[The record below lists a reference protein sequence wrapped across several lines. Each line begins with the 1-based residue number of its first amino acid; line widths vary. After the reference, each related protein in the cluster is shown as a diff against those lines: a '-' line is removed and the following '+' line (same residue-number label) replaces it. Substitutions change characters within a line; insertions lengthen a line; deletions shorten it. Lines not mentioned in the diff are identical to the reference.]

1 MHNLNQY
8 IIEKLKLTKN
18 KNINI
23 NISQYNKDII
33 EDELCLFFQ
42 QTSEYKKLEEN
53 NLVLLEKYFD
63 NNILEFLNNI
73 ENKCL
78 ELLELKTKLP
88 INIIETYIQ
97 YNNDRLYKIID
108 EFVLR

>member
-1 MHNLNQY
+1 MENLRQY
-8 IIEKLKLTKN
+8 ITEKLKLSNN
-18 KNINI
+18 KNIKD
-23 NISQYNKDII
+23 ISEDNKDII

-42 QTSEYKKLEEN
+42 QTTEYKGLEEN

-63 NNILEFLNNI
+63 NNIIEFLNQI

-88 INIIETYIQ
+88 IDIIEMYIQ
-97 YNNDRLYKIID
+97 YNNDKLYKIID

>member
-1 MHNLNQY
+1 MENLSQY
-8 IIEKLKLTKN
+8 ITEKLKLSNN
-18 KNINI
+18 KNIKD
-23 NISQYNKDII
+23 ISEDNKDII

-42 QTSEYKKLEEN
+42 QTTEYKGSEEN

-63 NNILEFLNNI
+63 NNIIEFLNQI

-88 INIIETYIQ
+88 IDIIEMYIQ
-97 YNNDRLYKIID
+97 YNNDKLYKIID

>member
-1 MHNLNQY
+1 MENLRQY
-8 IIEKLKLTKN
+8 ITEKLKLSNN
-18 KNINI
+18 KNIKD
-23 NISQYNKDII
+23 ISEDNKDII

-42 QTSEYKKLEEN
+42 QTTEYKGSEEN

-63 NNILEFLNNI
+63 NNIIEFLNQI
-73 ENKCL
+73 DNKCL

-88 INIIETYIQ
+88 IDIIEMYIQ
-97 YNNDRLYKIID
+97 YNNDKLYKIID

>member
-1 MHNLNQY
+1 MENLRQY
-8 IIEKLKLTKN
+8 ITEKLKLSNN
-18 KNINI
+18 KNIKD
-23 NISQYNKDII
+23 ISEDNKDII

-42 QTSEYKKLEEN
+42 QTTEYKGSEEN

-63 NNILEFLNNI
+63 NNIIEFLNQI

-88 INIIETYIQ
+88 IDIIEMYIQ
-97 YNNDRLYKIID
+97 YNNDKLYKIID